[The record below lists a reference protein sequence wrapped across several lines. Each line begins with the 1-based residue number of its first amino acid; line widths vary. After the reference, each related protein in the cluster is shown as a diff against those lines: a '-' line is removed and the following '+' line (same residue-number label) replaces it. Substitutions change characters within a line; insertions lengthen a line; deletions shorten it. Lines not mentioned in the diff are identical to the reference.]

1 MKKIRYLDYYLL
13 VPYLVLLAIGLV
25 MVYSASAYWIKN
37 QLGMAET
44 GILVKQAAFI
54 VVGLFLTFIFFH
66 LRLAIFRVP
75 WVQALSLAVTYV
87 LLIYL
92 VVLSH
97 VHPETT
103 INGASAWIP
112 IGPFNLQPSELAKL
126 VLILYL
132 AHMFTNRQDQL
143 LEGENSLKKLR
154 QPIILVGGM
163 ILLVLLQPDTGGMMI
178 LSIITFVMVASSGIA
193 SSWGLKM
200 SGIGAFIVSVGYFI
214 IANVRFP
221 SLEKYYQFRRLV
233 AVMHPFAWKARE
245 GNQIV
250 NSFYAIN
257 HGGLFGVGLGNSTQK
272 LGYLPEPYTDFIL
285 AIITEELGVIG
296 ALVVV
301 GLIFFL
307 ILRILLIGIR
317 SKNAYHSLIAYGIA
331 TMMFIQASFNIGA
344 VLGVLPV
351 TGVTLPFIS
360 YGGSSLLILAM
371 AMGIMLNISAAE
383 TKLKQEER
391 HA

>member
-1 MKKIRYLDYYLL
+1 
-13 VPYLVLLAIGLV
+13 
-25 MVYSASAYWIKN
+25 
-37 QLGMAET
+37 
-44 GILVKQAAFI
+44 
-54 VVGLFLTFIFFH
+54 
-66 LRLAIFRVP
+66 
-75 WVQALSLAVTYV
+75 
-87 LLIYL
+87 
-92 VVLSH
+92 
-97 VHPETT
+97 
-103 INGASAWIP
+103 
-112 IGPFNLQPSELAKL
+112 
-126 VLILYL
+126 
-132 AHMFTNRQDQL
+132 
-143 LEGENSLKKLR
+143 
-154 QPIILVGGM
+154 
-163 ILLVLLQPDTGGMMI
+163 
-178 LSIITFVMVASSGIA
+178 MVASSGIA